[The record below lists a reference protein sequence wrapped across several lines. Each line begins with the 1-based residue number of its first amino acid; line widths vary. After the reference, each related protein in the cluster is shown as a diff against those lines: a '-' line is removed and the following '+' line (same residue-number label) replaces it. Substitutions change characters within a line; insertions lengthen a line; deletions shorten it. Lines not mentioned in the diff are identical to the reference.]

1 MPKAP
6 TEYLQRLSYD
16 SLTHSHRALEY
27 LVRFAG
33 ADHVMLGS
41 DYPYS
46 MGDPGP
52 VQVIESAPGLSD
64 AEKREVL
71 SEAASEMFKIGAA

>member
-1 MPKAP
+1 MPAAP
-6 TEYLQRLSYD
+6 TEYLQRIYYD
-16 SLTHSHRALEY
+16 SLTHSQRALEY

-52 VQVIESAPGLSD
+52 VQEVEGTPGLSD
-64 AEKREVL
+64 GDKRQVL
-71 SEAASEMFKIGAA
+71 RETAAEMFKIG